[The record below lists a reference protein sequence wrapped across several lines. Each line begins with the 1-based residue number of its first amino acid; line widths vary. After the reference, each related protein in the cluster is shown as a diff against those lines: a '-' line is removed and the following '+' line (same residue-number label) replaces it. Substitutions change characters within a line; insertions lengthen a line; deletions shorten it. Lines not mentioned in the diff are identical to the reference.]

1 MSSPRAATVST
12 AVSVAGCPSLISPAD
27 DTVASTPSAA
37 TRWRRIASAIGDRQ
51 VFPVHTMRISM
62 GGV

>member
-1 MSSPRAATVST
+1 M
-12 AVSVAGCPSLISPAD
+12 
-27 DTVASTPSAA
+27 PSAA
-37 TRWRRIASAIGDRQ
+37 TRWRSIASAIGDRQ